1 MKKKELEIHY
11 CPTKEMIGDFFT
23 KPLQGALF
31 TKFRNSILG
40 ITEEECLKYKE
51 DYYKAKANRE
61 SVTSNNSCGWEVTQE
76 CAVVSL
82 QKP

>member
-1 MKKKELEIHY
+1 MDCFWIVRHFE
-11 CPTKEMIGDFFT
+11 GDAWRGFFT
-23 KPLQGALF
+23 KLLQVALF

-76 CAVVSL
+76 CVVVSL